1 MTDSLTIT
9 KINNT
14 WIKLDCDLSMLYELD
29 DVFSFLVP
37 GYQHMPLYK
46 EKVWDGQIHL
56 INIHKSRTYTGLLPD
71 LKKFCE
77 ARDYDFFYTEEEIPN
92 SISREECFSFVNELN
107 LHSKGDPLE
116 VRDYQYAAIYSAL
129 SNRRQTIISPTA
141 SGKSLIIYS
150 LIRYLMSNEN
160 TDVLLIVPTK
170 SLVVQMYK
178 DFQDYST
185 HNGFDVESN
194 THIIMG
200 GYEKVTS
207 KSITISTWQSIYKQH
222 ISWFQK
228 YGAVII
234 DECHTVQAK
243 ALTSILEKMI
253 NTPWRFGF
261 TGSLNNSLTHQ
272 MMIQAVLGPITKV
285 ATTKELIDQGHL
297 ANIKIKTVSLKY
309 SDDLKKQVK
318 KMPYQDEI
326 KFLCGHT
333 PRNKFIRNLA
343 LSLKG
348 NTLILFTRVEEHGRI
363 LYELISDKREENVHY
378 IHGGTDVLDR
388 DDVRRITEE
397 SNDSI
402 IVASVGTFS
411 TGINIKRLNN
421 IIFASPTKSVIR
433 VLQSIGRGLR
443 KAEDKDVF
451 TLYDI
456 ADDLSWKTKINHTY
470 LHFGERLKLYTAE
483 NLPYTITE
491 VPIGN

>member
-14 WIKLDCDLSMLYELD
+14 WIRLDCDLSMLYELD

-56 INIHKSRTYTGLLPD
+56 INIHKSRTYTGLIPD

-77 ARDYDFFYTEEEIPN
+77 ARDYDFFYTEEETPN
-92 SISREECFSFVNELN
+92 SISREECFSFVNGLN

-200 GYEKVTS
+200 GYEKVTN

-234 DECHTVQAK
+234 DECHTVQA
-243 ALTSILEKMI
+243 
-253 NTPWRFGF
+253 
-261 TGSLNNSLTHQ
+261 
-272 MMIQAVLGPITKV
+272 
-285 ATTKELIDQGHL
+285 
-297 ANIKIKTVSLKY
+297 
-309 SDDLKKQVK
+309 
-318 KMPYQDEI
+318 
-326 KFLCGHT
+326 
-333 PRNKFIRNLA
+333 
-343 LSLKG
+343 
-348 NTLILFTRVEEHGRI
+348 
-363 LYELISDKREENVHY
+363 
-378 IHGGTDVLDR
+378 
-388 DDVRRITEE
+388 
-397 SNDSI
+397 
-402 IVASVGTFS
+402 
-411 TGINIKRLNN
+411 
-421 IIFASPTKSVIR
+421 
-433 VLQSIGRGLR
+433 
-443 KAEDKDVF
+443 
-451 TLYDI
+451 
-456 ADDLSWKTKINHTY
+456 
-470 LHFGERLKLYTAE
+470 
-483 NLPYTITE
+483 
-491 VPIGN
+491 